1 MRAAHFYGSDEMA
14 NLMSDSL
21 ERTQYKLLASKF
33 VFYKQLEDYGEG
45 TVQRSLYDNAIAN
58 GEAAF
63 SINKPESRAAFIA
76 SQLRAM
82 SKNEAMKDIK
92 LLNTYFGGN
101 YNIDD
106 MYNKDIGKQI
116 TIALNEALNLKDIFR
131 RNCERIINEKG
142 DKRAVK
148 VTISSVMESYMLTA
162 LRNSWTTILNHI
174 MNRLANSDGDYS
186 IEKAIEDEFNS
197 EYIEEVIE
205 RALDKALSSPTW
217 TDGTDNPFK
226 ELADYL
232 NTHSERK
239 NYIIKQMYD
248 YLGITELKNNMIE
261 NIKDSEQ
268 LKGFRGN
275 KKMNL
280 TTSIKSGAKKNQ
292 GLMGEVLSMITTEA
306 AMNLHSKNV
315 QFTAEQVGGVGAKP
329 DVAFGIELKV
339 KTTQNIM
346 ENKRFKDK
354 SRETNRRRA
363 IDINE
368 HLKRLDKGILI
379 YSNVKDWSLTE
390 SFKQKGFST
399 GNGMKLDTYAGVMK
413 KTKTNDFI
421 GAIANAMKDAV
432 FGDEKHRQAIL
443 EMITQDMANF
453 LFDDVYTVGK
463 KMVDKGA
470 TAVHLMN
477 LDGIYIPVSYL
488 LLLLAEAFEEENKR
502 NYRDVFYP
510 TIKYPSI
517 LYPTGGEGHKDENV
531 WAYEDWKRQ
540 REDAL
545 DKIVISAH
553 FARSL
558 DEIVKELVGK

>member
-1 MRAAHFYGSDEMA
+1 MA

-33 VFYKQLEDYGEG
+33 VFYKQLEGYGEG
-45 TVQRSLYDNAIAN
+45 TVQRSLYDTAIAN

-174 MNRLANSDGDYS
+174 MNRLANSNGNYS

-197 EYIEEVIE
+197 KYIEEVIE

-217 TDGTDNPFK
+217 TGGTDNPFK

-232 NTHSERK
+232 NTHSESK
-239 NYIIKQMYD
+239 NYIIKKMYD

-261 NIKDSEQ
+261 NIKNSGQ

-275 KKMNL
+275 KKINL

-292 GLMGEVLSMITTEA
+292 GLMGEVMSQVITEA
-306 AMNLHSKNV
+306 ALNLHSDNV
-315 QFTAEQVGGVGAKP
+315 KFTAEQVGGVGAKP
-329 DVAFGIELKV
+329 DVLFGIELKV
-339 KTTQNIM
+339 KTPQNIM

-390 SFKQKGFST
+390 GFKQKGFST
-399 GNGMKLDTYAGVMK
+399 GNSMKLDTYANVMK

-463 KMVDKGA
+463 KMANKGA
-470 TAVHLMN
+470 TLIHLMN
-477 LDGIYIPVSYL
+477 LDGIYIPMSYL
-488 LLLLAEAFEEENKR
+488 LLLLAEAFEEGNKR
-502 NYRDVFYP
+502 NYRDIFYP

-517 LYPTGGEGHKDENV
+517 LYPTGGEGHKDEKV
-531 WAYEDWKRQ
+531 WTYEDWKRQ